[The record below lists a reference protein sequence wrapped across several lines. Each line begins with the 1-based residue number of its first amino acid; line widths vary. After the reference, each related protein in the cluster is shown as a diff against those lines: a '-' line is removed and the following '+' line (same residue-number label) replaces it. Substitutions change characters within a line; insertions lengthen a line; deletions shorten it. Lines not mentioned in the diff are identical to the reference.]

1 MKVIKQDY
9 YDGEFEYKGHT
20 IKYHIGNEFKNMM
33 YRHGQLVKAT
43 RYIDFEDIDDA
54 KRSGVFPYYDAI
66 EKITNISKWDALKLY
81 EMMLEGEI
89 NGR

>member
-43 RYIDFEDIDDA
+43 
-54 KRSGVFPYYDAI
+54 
-66 EKITNISKWDALKLY
+66 
-81 EMMLEGEI
+81 
-89 NGR
+89 

>member
-1 MKVIKQDY
+1 M
-9 YDGEFEYKGHT
+9 
-20 IKYHIGNEFKNMM
+20 
-33 YRHGQLVKAT
+33 KAT

-54 KRSGVFPYYDAI
+54 KWSGVFPYYDAI
-66 EKITNISKWDALKLY
+66 EKITNIGKWDALKLY